1 MRLLFT
7 VCTMA
12 IASGAVAAG
21 LPTPEPP
28 KTADCPA
35 TSRYEA
41 AQRDGRALFSRL
53 GDLPAAEA
61 YKAVLRHDGRCEAP
75 IIIRY
80 NIGAAGQESKPDKR

>member
-1 MRLLFT
+1 MRFLLMVCAT
-7 VCTMA
+7 VATSNAA
-12 IASGAVAAG
+12 I
-21 LPTPEPP
+21 LPKSVPSKP
-28 KTADCPA
+28 ADCPA

-80 NIGAAGQESKPDKR
+80 NIGAPGSKPDTR